1 MNPLDM
7 LLELYKLAIDL
18 GNATYTIFN
27 WQIGPI
33 SSIVGAGTYINMFD
47 LIVFIASFLFTSII
61 IRGIIR
67 MVAV

>member
-7 LLELYKLAIDL
+7 LLELYKLGIDL

-27 WQIGPI
+27 WQIGPLP
-33 SSIVGAGTYINMFD
+33 SIVGAGTYINMFD